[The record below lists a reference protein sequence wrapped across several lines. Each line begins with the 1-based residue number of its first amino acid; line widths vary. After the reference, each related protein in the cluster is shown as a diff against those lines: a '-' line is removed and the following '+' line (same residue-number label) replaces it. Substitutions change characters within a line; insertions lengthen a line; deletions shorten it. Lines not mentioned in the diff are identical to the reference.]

1 MIDIYNLRGQKV
13 RTLVNSVFEQGN
25 HSVEWNGKDDNSTD
39 VSSGVY
45 FYQMTSGKYTATKK
59 MLLLK

>member
-1 MIDIYNLRGQKV
+1 MLGQKV
-13 RTLVNSVFEQGN
+13 RTLVKDKDQAIGL
-25 HSVEWNGKDDNSTD
+25 HQIQWDGKDDKGLK

-45 FYQMTSGKYTATKK
+45 IYRLKAGTFNESKK